1 MNAPDDRGR
10 YTTHMTPRHAWVDSP
25 VGRLLLCAQPGVLTE
40 LRFTDGPHAAAAPER
55 SIEDTT
61 DPVIA
66 MALTQLAEYFAGNLR
81 QFHLPLAPKGTPFQQ
96 KVWKRLGRIPYGVA
110 VSYADVAYDLG
121 MPTAVRAVGAANGRN
136 PIAIIVPCHRV
147 IGRDGSLTGYAGGLE
162 RKRFLLELERRT
174 RAAGP

>member
-10 YTTHMTPRHAWVDSP
+10 YTTHMTPRHAWYDSP
-25 VGRLLLCAQPGVLTE
+25 MGRLLLCAQPGVFTE
-40 LRFTDGPHAAAAPER
+40 LRFTDGPHAASAPER
-55 SIEDTT
+55 SMEDTT

-66 MALTQLAEYFAGNLR
+66 MALTQLAEYFAGGLR

-96 KVWKRLGRIPYGVA
+96 KVWKRLGRIPYGVS

-121 MPTAVRAVGAANGRN
+121 TPTAVRAVGAANGRN
-136 PIAIIVPCHRV
+136 PIAIVVPCHRV

-174 RAAGP
+174 RAAAP